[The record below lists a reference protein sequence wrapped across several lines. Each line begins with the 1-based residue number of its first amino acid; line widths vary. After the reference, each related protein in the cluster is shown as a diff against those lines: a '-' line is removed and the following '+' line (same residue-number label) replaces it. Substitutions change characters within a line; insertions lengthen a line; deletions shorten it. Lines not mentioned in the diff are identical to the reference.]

1 MSMATF
7 ENSFPA
13 PPLSGTSEGTA
24 ERLRRLQSLHPKI
37 IDLSLGR
44 IERLLRALG
53 HPEKTLPPII
63 HVAGTNGKGSVVAYV
78 RAVLEAAGRSVH
90 VYTSPHLVRFNE
102 RIRLA
107 GHIIGDDGLCQVLE
121 ECERVNGGQPITFFE
136 ATTAAAFIAFS
147 RNPAD
152 ALLLETGLGGQ
163 LDATNVIERPA
174 VTAITAIGYDHQQ
187 FLGDALKGIAAEK
200 AGILKP
206 GVPAVI
212 AEQKPGVLDVIS
224 ARADEIDAPLFLE
237 GRDWVA
243 RPTDDGMVFED
254 DGGKL
259 TLTRPGLAGP
269 HQIQNAG
276 VAVACVRT
284 LSGSDISTTAIG
296 QGLAEVRWPA
306 RLQRLDRGPL
316 LALLPPDSE
325 LWLDGGH
332 NPLAGHV
339 LKQAL
344 LAMTP
349 RRPLYIV
356 AGMLNTKDAV
366 GFLEP
371 LAEFASGIYA
381 VPIPDEPASLEPEVL
396 AEAARKLGTEAS
408 VYTSIAESL
417 EAITRAHNA
426 RAPRV
431 LICGSLYLA
440 GRVLRENG
448 MDDCTQ

>member
-1 MSMATF
+1 MATF
-7 ENSFPA
+7 EKNFPA

-107 GHIIGDDGLCQVLE
+107 GHIIGDDELCQILE

-136 ATTAAAFIAFS
+136 ATTAAAFLAFS
-147 RNPAD
+147 RMPAG
-152 ALLLETGLGGQ
+152 ALLLETGLGGR
-163 LDATNVIERPA
+163 LDATNVIEHPA
-174 VTAITAIGYDHQQ
+174 VTAITPIGYDHQQ
-187 FLGDALKGIAAEK
+187 FLGDALKGIAEEK

-212 AEQKPGVLDVIS
+212 AEQKSGVLDAIS
-224 ARADEIDAPLFLE
+224 ARGTEIGAPLFIE
-237 GRDWVA
+237 GRDWVT

-254 DGGKL
+254 GGGKI
-259 TLTRPGLAGP
+259 TLDRPGLAGP

-276 VAVACVRT
+276 VAIACVRA
-284 LSGSDISTTAIG
+284 LLGSDISPNALG
-296 QGLAEVRWPA
+296 QGLAGVRWPA
-306 RLQRLDRGPL
+306 RLQRLDDGPL
-316 LALLPPDSE
+316 AALLPPDSE

-344 LAMTP
+344 LTMTP
-349 RRPLYIV
+349 ARALYIV
-356 AGMLNTKDAV
+356 VGMLNTKDAV
-366 GFLEP
+366 GFLGP
-371 LAEFASGIYA
+371 LAELASGICT
-381 VPIPDEPASLEPEVL
+381 VPIPDEPAGLKPEAL
-396 AEAARKLGTEAS
+396 AETVRELGIGVGVYCS
-408 VYTSIAESL
+408 VAESL
-417 EAITRAHNA
+417 EAIA
-426 RAPRV
+426 RDSSTTAPRV

-440 GRVLRENG
+440 GRVLRDNG
-448 MDDCTQ
+448 MDDSTH